1 MGGHAVARQ
10 RRAPQSREL
19 PVAENSESHALMKP
33 VTPLIAL
40 GLGLV
45 VNGAYACGIDWN
57 LPKNH
62 FDGVNEFGFV
72 SIWENIGEI
81 DTGDGLV
88 LPLNINFRSD
98 RNTSSSTL
106 GAGWHL
112 ALLDSNIVQID
123 ERTFMMFD
131 PAGPFRLFWRD
142 AKNPNILGGQAGW
155 KAEIRGDTITAWAD
169 CGGIKLVFNKG
180 RIASMQVKDKTFTYD
195 YQNGQI
201 SKLREGNTPI
211 LKVERAPVSDEVTGL
226 TLANNQKIEIKLGE
240 RPRVQTIQGKNLV
253 VAKDLSLASI
263 STESQEQAQMRGFE
277 YGVDDRIQPTLT
289 VKETGSTDRKVV
301 WNPGNMLIS
310 RDGEWSYDIKPGAG
324 AFDNAA
330 IGRKNAKNQS
340 EFWHRDNAK
349 GEEIVQGIDG
359 SKKVTTRFTSG
370 ILVGKVKRISEDGNE
385 KYFAAYDEQGRFLRE
400 KIGGNLTEYSYD
412 GARLYLIKSSKKNV
426 RFEPKPNGNVL
437 VTVEKYGEKV
447 SCLIDANGNPVNPFQ
462 KSALN

>member
-1 MGGHAVARQ
+1 
-10 RRAPQSREL
+10 
-19 PVAENSESHALMKP
+19 MKP
-33 VTPLIAL
+33 ITTLIAL

-112 ALLDSNIVQID
+112 ALLDSNIVQVD

-155 KAEIRGDTITAWAD
+155 KAEIRGDAITAWAD

-263 STESQEQAQMRGFE
+263 STESQEQAQMSEFE
-277 YGVDDRIQPTLT
+277 YGVNDNLQPTITLKQT
-289 VKETGSTDRKVV
+289 ANPEREIV
-301 WNPGNMLIS
+301 WNASTRLICK
-310 RDGEWSYDIKPGAG
+310 DGEWTYAIKTSETAG
-324 AFDNAA
+324 GNAA
-330 IGRKNAKNQS
+330 IGRSAGKEKE
-340 EFWHRDNAK
+340 EFWHYDGSRGKEVTVDVNGKAHVRKWFVGGKLNGLPRSILEGKQGSETETDRWVYDEIGRPLRVQRAGSTTTYQYISNSNVNIESDGVSFAVRDTGNQK
-349 GEEIVQGIDG
+349 REIVASTARGSYLAIIDSAG
-359 SKKVTTRFTSG
+359 NIESFEPTPKN
-370 ILVGKVKRISEDGNE
+370 NE
-385 KYFAAYDEQGRFLRE
+385 K
-400 KIGGNLTEYSYD
+400 
-412 GARLYLIKSSKKNV
+412 
-426 RFEPKPNGNVL
+426 
-437 VTVEKYGEKV
+437 
-447 SCLIDANGNPVNPFQ
+447 
-462 KSALN
+462 

>member
-1 MGGHAVARQ
+1 MGGHAAARQ

-33 VTPLIAL
+33 VTTLIAL

-263 STESQEQAQMRGFE
+263 STESQEQAQMREFE

-310 RDGEWSYDIKPGAG
+310 RDGEWTYEIKPGAG
-324 AFDNAA
+324 PFDNAA
-330 IGRKNAKNQS
+330 IGRENARNQS
-340 EFWHRDNAK
+340 EFWHRNNTK
-349 GEEIVQGIDG
+349 GEEIVRHGDG
-359 SKKVTTRFTSG
+359 SAT
-370 ILVGKVKRISEDGNE
+370 VKRWFTTGTLRGRPRSNE
-385 KYFAAYDEQGRFLRE
+385 ETHSADSGSTYER
-400 KIGGNLTEYSYD
+400 YSYD
-412 GARLYLIKSSKKNV
+412 ENARLTRVESPGVSV
-426 RFEPKPNGNVL
+426 VFELEDANDSHFSPSWTASVKVAEGLTYNYDFSGNKLKLMQTPKP
-437 VTVEKYGEKV
+437 
-447 SCLIDANGNPVNPFQ
+447 Q
-462 KSALN
+462 